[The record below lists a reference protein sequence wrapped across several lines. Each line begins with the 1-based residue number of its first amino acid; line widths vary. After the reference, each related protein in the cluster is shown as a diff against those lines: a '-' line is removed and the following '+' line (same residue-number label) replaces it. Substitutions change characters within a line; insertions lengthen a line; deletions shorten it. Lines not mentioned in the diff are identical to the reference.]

1 MEIKNISA
9 LSELL
14 KNEDILFPVEIRI
27 GPFKL
32 MNEIGKGKFA
42 TVFLG
47 IHEETGQK
55 VSIKQLKKSELN
67 TDNLLIKEINIQKK
81 LFHPYLTQMYCVIE
95 KSDDIYIIS
104 EYCSKGDIIK
114 NLLEKGTFDESF
126 SCKIFQQIISS
137 LEYLHKNNICHRD
150 IKPENILLTEKLD
163 AKLTDFGLSRHFK
176 KNELLN
182 SSCGSPIYAAPEMLE
197 GKSYDGTKIDI
208 WSLGI
213 SLYTMVCGELPFVV
227 DDENDIYIL
236 MDKIIKGNYNIP
248 EFLSDECKDLI
259 KNMLVTD
266 PDKRITLEQ
275 IKNHKWVNK
284 FNFNYMK
291 SPGINID
298 ECFLPI
304 DIYLIK
310 DICGKNEI
318 KIRELIRDILDNKH
332 NENTIGYYLKNEV
345 RISQGNKSIGDLR
358 PDSEAFLNYIN
369 SEKSQ
374 KKFWENDIKRVEKYY
389 LEQILDLFNIP
400 NEIQNKK
407 DEIELNNNKLVQK
420 NNLEILNLY
429 IGPLIFIH
437 DIIDEIINKVISL
450 KNKKIKLNNYSV
462 SSTSIMEIRNKKN
475 KLLNIKISK
484 ENNLDIKRISCK
496 EINQKSLSINKV
508 NNIEL
513 ISINNSDIK
522 RSSTVDEN
530 NSNKT
535 NIKIIDLG
543 KKRKKNKSEIKNL
556 QINLIEN
563 EIIINDFNKLG
574 LIKNNSQNNPLEEIK
589 NCFIKVDSNNIILK
603 QKRKD
608 NKKSYSQINNKSV
621 DFNQKKIVFANSEQ
635 KNREDREAKQN
646 ILLSNYKRFKNNE
659 NYINTFIKTSFNNGL
674 KDNSNSI
681 YSINTPKTN
690 NNKNIN
696 KFLNN
701 NLSYKKYEIIH
712 KNNYFPLD
720 NNKNKKIMLD
730 KYNNL
735 SQKDIHNK
743 KETNKIK
750 IASLIPSKTNKK
762 DELKIN
768 IQENKNMKNRKD
780 ESQIIKTKLSL
791 DIIRQTIKKFVG
803 NNVVENNL
811 QGNYKFICRTKI
823 GKDDLVF
830 YLELISFNF
839 ETRIFKGSL
848 IQGETK
854 LYKELLLKIK
864 EKLI

>member
-1 MEIKNISA
+1 MESKNINT

-163 AKLTDFGLSRHFK
+163 AKLTDFGLSRYFK

-248 EFLSDECKDLI
+248 EFLSNECKDLI

-332 NENTIGYYLKNEV
+332 NENTIGYYLKNEI

-407 DEIELNNNKLVQK
+407 DDIELNNNKLVQK

-484 ENNLDIKRISCK
+484 ENNLDIKRISSK

-621 DFNQKKIVFANSEQ
+621 DFNQKKIVLANSEQ

-646 ILLSNYKRFKNNE
+646 ILLSNYKRFKNKE

-712 KNNYFPLD
+712 RNNYFPLD

-750 IASLIPSKTNKK
+750 IASLIPSKINKK

-811 QGNYKFICRTKI
+811 QGNFKFICRTKV

>member
-1 MEIKNISA
+1 MESKNINT

-163 AKLTDFGLSRHFK
+163 AKLTDFGLSRYFK

-298 ECFLPI
+298 EYFLPI

-332 NENTIGYYLKNEV
+332 NENTIGYYLKNEI

-484 ENNLDIKRISCK
+484 ENNLDIKRISSK

-646 ILLSNYKRFKNNE
+646 ILFSNYKRFKNKE

-811 QGNYKFICRTKI
+811 QGNFKFICRTKV

>member
-1 MEIKNISA
+1 MESKNINT

-163 AKLTDFGLSRHFK
+163 AKLTDFGLSRYFK

-332 NENTIGYYLKNEV
+332 NENTIGYYLKNEI

-484 ENNLDIKRISCK
+484 ENNLDIKRISSK

-535 NIKIIDLG
+535 PIKIIDLG

-646 ILLSNYKRFKNNE
+646 ILFSNYKRFKNKE

-811 QGNYKFICRTKI
+811 QGNFKFICRTKV

>member
-1 MEIKNISA
+1 MESKNIST

-14 KNEDILFPVEIRI
+14 KNDDILFPVEIRI

-163 AKLTDFGLSRHFK
+163 AKLTDFGLSRYFK

-318 KIRELIRDILDNKH
+318 KIRELVGDILDNKH
-332 NENTIGYYLKNEV
+332 NENTIGYYLKNEI

-374 KKFWENDIKRVEKYY
+374 KQFWENDIKRVEKYY

-407 DEIELNNNKLVQK
+407 DDIELNNNKLVQK

-484 ENNLDIKRISCK
+484 ENNLDIKRISSK

-508 NNIEL
+508 NNIEFV
-513 ISINNSDIK
+513 SINNSDIK

-646 ILLSNYKRFKNNE
+646 ILFSNYKRFKNKE

>member
-1 MEIKNISA
+1 MESKNINT

-137 LEYLHKNNICHRD
+137 LEYLHKKNICHRD

-163 AKLTDFGLSRHFK
+163 AKLTDFGLSRYFK

-248 EFLSDECKDLI
+248 EFLSNECKDLI

-332 NENTIGYYLKNEV
+332 NENTIGYYLKNEI

-374 KKFWENDIKRVEKYY
+374 KKIWENDIKRVEKYY

-484 ENNLDIKRISCK
+484 ENNLDIKRISSK

-621 DFNQKKIVFANSEQ
+621 DINQKKIVFANSEQ

-646 ILLSNYKRFKNNE
+646 ILFSNYKRFKNKE

-811 QGNYKFICRTKI
+811 QGNFKFICRTKI

>member
-1 MEIKNISA
+1 MESKNINT

-163 AKLTDFGLSRHFK
+163 AKLTDFGLSRYFK

-248 EFLSDECKDLI
+248 EFLSNECKDLI

-318 KIRELIRDILDNKH
+318 KIRELVGDILDNKH
-332 NENTIGYYLKNEV
+332 NENTIGYYLKNEI

-400 NEIQNKK
+400 NEIQNQK
-407 DEIELNNNKLVQK
+407 DEIEFHNNKLVQK

-484 ENNLDIKRISCK
+484 ENNLDIKRISSK

-513 ISINNSDIK
+513 FSINNSDIK
-522 RSSTVDEN
+522 RSNTVDEN

-646 ILLSNYKRFKNNE
+646 ILFSNYKRFKNKE

-712 KNNYFPLD
+712 KNNYFPID

-750 IASLIPSKTNKK
+750 IASLIPSKINKK

-768 IQENKNMKNRKD
+768 AQENKNMKNRKD

-811 QGNYKFICRTKI
+811 QGNFKFICRTKV

>member
-1 MEIKNISA
+1 MESKNINT

-318 KIRELIRDILDNKH
+318 KIRELIEDILDNKH
-332 NENTIGYYLKNEV
+332 NENTIGYYLKNEI

-374 KKFWENDIKRVEKYY
+374 KKFWENDIKKVEKYY

-400 NEIQNKK
+400 NEIQNQK
-407 DEIELNNNKLVQK
+407 DEIEFHNNKLVQK

-484 ENNLDIKRISCK
+484 ENNLDIKRISSK

-603 QKRKD
+603 PKKKR
-608 NKKSYSQINNKSV
+608 
-621 DFNQKKIVFANSEQ
+621 
-635 KNREDREAKQN
+635 
-646 ILLSNYKRFKNNE
+646 
-659 NYINTFIKTSFNNGL
+659 
-674 KDNSNSI
+674 
-681 YSINTPKTN
+681 
-690 NNKNIN
+690 
-696 KFLNN
+696 
-701 NLSYKKYEIIH
+701 
-712 KNNYFPLD
+712 
-720 NNKNKKIMLD
+720 
-730 KYNNL
+730 
-735 SQKDIHNK
+735 
-743 KETNKIK
+743 
-750 IASLIPSKTNKK
+750 
-762 DELKIN
+762 
-768 IQENKNMKNRKD
+768 
-780 ESQIIKTKLSL
+780 
-791 DIIRQTIKKFVG
+791 
-803 NNVVENNL
+803 
-811 QGNYKFICRTKI
+811 
-823 GKDDLVF
+823 
-830 YLELISFNF
+830 
-839 ETRIFKGSL
+839 
-848 IQGETK
+848 
-854 LYKELLLKIK
+854 
-864 EKLI
+864 

>member
-1 MEIKNISA
+1 MESKNIST

-163 AKLTDFGLSRHFK
+163 AKLTDFGLSRYFK

-332 NENTIGYYLKNEV
+332 NENTIGYYLKNEI

-484 ENNLDIKRISCK
+484 ENNLDIKRISSK

-522 RSSTVDEN
+522 RSNTVDEN

-621 DFNQKKIVFANSEQ
+621 DFNQKKIVLANSEQ

-646 ILLSNYKRFKNNE
+646 ILFSNYKRFKNKE

-811 QGNYKFICRTKI
+811 QGNFKFICRTKV

>member
-1 MEIKNISA
+1 MEIKNIST

-163 AKLTDFGLSRHFK
+163 AKLTDFGLSRYFK

-248 EFLSDECKDLI
+248 EFLSNECKDLI

-318 KIRELIRDILDNKH
+318 KIRELVRDILDNKH
-332 NENTIGYYLKNEV
+332 NENTIGYYLKNEI

-484 ENNLDIKRISCK
+484 ENNLDIKRISSK

-646 ILLSNYKRFKNNE
+646 ILFSNYKRFKNNE

-696 KFLNN
+696 KFLN
-701 NLSYKKYEIIH
+701 
-712 KNNYFPLD
+712 
-720 NNKNKKIMLD
+720 
-730 KYNNL
+730 
-735 SQKDIHNK
+735 
-743 KETNKIK
+743 
-750 IASLIPSKTNKK
+750 
-762 DELKIN
+762 
-768 IQENKNMKNRKD
+768 
-780 ESQIIKTKLSL
+780 
-791 DIIRQTIKKFVG
+791 
-803 NNVVENNL
+803 
-811 QGNYKFICRTKI
+811 
-823 GKDDLVF
+823 
-830 YLELISFNF
+830 
-839 ETRIFKGSL
+839 
-848 IQGETK
+848 
-854 LYKELLLKIK
+854 
-864 EKLI
+864 

>member
-1 MEIKNISA
+1 MEIKNIST

-310 DICGKNEI
+310 DICGKNGI
-318 KIRELIRDILDNKH
+318 KIRELVGDILDNKH
-332 NENTIGYYLKNEV
+332 NENTIGYYLKNEI

-484 ENNLDIKRISCK
+484 ENNLDIKRISSK

-508 NNIEL
+508 NYIEL

-646 ILLSNYKRFKNNE
+646 ILFSNYKRFKNKE

-674 KDNSNSI
+674 KDNNNSI

-743 KETNKIK
+743 KESNKIK
-750 IASLIPSKTNKK
+750 IASLIPSKINKK

-768 IQENKNMKNRKD
+768 AQENKNMKNRKD

>member
-1 MEIKNISA
+1 MESKNINT

-163 AKLTDFGLSRHFK
+163 AKLTDFGLSRYFK

-248 EFLSDECKDLI
+248 EFLSNECKDLI

-298 ECFLPI
+298 EYFLPI

-332 NENTIGYYLKNEV
+332 NENTIGYYLKNEI

-484 ENNLDIKRISCK
+484 ENNLDIKRISSK

-646 ILLSNYKRFKNNE
+646 ILLSNYKRFKNKE

>member
-1 MEIKNISA
+1 MESKNIST

-14 KNEDILFPVEIRI
+14 KNEDILFPVQIRI

-163 AKLTDFGLSRHFK
+163 AKLTDFGLSRYFK

-437 DIIDEIINKVISL
+437 DIIDEIINKVIYL

-574 LIKNNSQNNPLEEIK
+574 LIKNSSQNNPLEEIK

-621 DFNQKKIVFANSEQ
+621 DFNQKKIFSANSEQ

-646 ILLSNYKRFKNNE
+646 ILFSNYKRFKNKE

-750 IASLIPSKTNKK
+750 IASLIPSKINKK

-811 QGNYKFICRTKI
+811 QGNFKFICRTKI

>member
-1 MEIKNISA
+1 MESKNIST

-126 SCKIFQQIISS
+126 SCKIFQQVISS

-248 EFLSDECKDLI
+248 EFLSNECKDLI

-374 KKFWENDIKRVEKYY
+374 KKFWENDIKKVEKYY

-484 ENNLDIKRISCK
+484 ENNLDIKRISSK

-574 LIKNNSQNNPLEEIK
+574 LIKNNSQKNPLEEIK

-646 ILLSNYKRFKNNE
+646 ILFSNYKRFKNKE

-750 IASLIPSKTNKK
+750 IASLIPSKINKK

-811 QGNYKFICRTKI
+811 QGNFKFICRTKI

>member
-1 MEIKNISA
+1 MESKNINT

-163 AKLTDFGLSRHFK
+163 AKLTDFGLSRYFK

-332 NENTIGYYLKNEV
+332 NENTIGYYLKNEI

-484 ENNLDIKRISCK
+484 ENNLDIKRISSK

-522 RSSTVDEN
+522 RSNTVDEN

-621 DFNQKKIVFANSEQ
+621 DFNQKKIVLANSEQ

-646 ILLSNYKRFKNNE
+646 ILFSNYKRFKNKE

-811 QGNYKFICRTKI
+811 QGNFKFICRTKV

>member
-1 MEIKNISA
+1 MEIKNIST

-163 AKLTDFGLSRHFK
+163 AKLTDFGLSRYFK

-318 KIRELIRDILDNKH
+318 KIRELVRDILDNKH
-332 NENTIGYYLKNEV
+332 NENTIGYYLKNEI

-484 ENNLDIKRISCK
+484 ENNLDIKRISSK

-522 RSSTVDEN
+522 RSNTVDEN

-635 KNREDREAKQN
+635 KIREDREAKQN
-646 ILLSNYKRFKNNE
+646 ILFSNYKRFKNKE

-811 QGNYKFICRTKI
+811 QGNFKFICRTKV

>member
-1 MEIKNISA
+1 MEIKNIST

-104 EYCSKGDIIK
+104 EFCSKGDIIK

-163 AKLTDFGLSRHFK
+163 AKLTDFGLSRYFK

-374 KKFWENDIKRVEKYY
+374 KKFWENDIKKVEKYY

-484 ENNLDIKRISCK
+484 ENNLDIKRISSK

-621 DFNQKKIVFANSEQ
+621 DFNQKKIVLANSEQ

-646 ILLSNYKRFKNNE
+646 ILFSNYKRFKNKE

-750 IASLIPSKTNKK
+750 IASLIPSKINKK
-762 DELKIN
+762 DELKTN
-768 IQENKNMKNRKD
+768 TQENKNMKNRKD

-811 QGNYKFICRTKI
+811 QGNFKFICRTKI

>member
-1 MEIKNISA
+1 MEIKNIST

-163 AKLTDFGLSRHFK
+163 AKLTDFGLSRYFK

-227 DDENDIYIL
+227 EDENDIYIL

-332 NENTIGYYLKNEV
+332 NENTIGYYLKNEI

-484 ENNLDIKRISCK
+484 ENNLDIKRISSK

-522 RSSTVDEN
+522 RSNTVDEN

-646 ILLSNYKRFKNNE
+646 ILFSNYKRFKNNE

-750 IASLIPSKTNKK
+750 IASLIPSKINKK

>member
-1 MEIKNISA
+1 MESKNINT

-137 LEYLHKNNICHRD
+137 LEYLHKKNICHRD

-163 AKLTDFGLSRHFK
+163 AKLTDFGLSRYFK

-248 EFLSDECKDLI
+248 EFLSNECKDLI

-332 NENTIGYYLKNEV
+332 NENTIGYYLKNEI
-345 RISQGNKSIGDLR
+345 RISQGNKSINDLR

-484 ENNLDIKRISCK
+484 ENNLDIKRISSK

-646 ILLSNYKRFKNNE
+646 ILLSNYKRFKNKE

-811 QGNYKFICRTKI
+811 QGNFKFICRTKV

>member
-1 MEIKNISA
+1 MESKNIST

-14 KNEDILFPVEIRI
+14 KNDDILFPVEIRI

-55 VSIKQLKKSELN
+55 VSIKHLKKSELN

-163 AKLTDFGLSRHFK
+163 AKLTDFGLSRYFK

-318 KIRELIRDILDNKH
+318 KIRELVGDILDNKH
-332 NENTIGYYLKNEV
+332 NENTIGYYLKNEI

-358 PDSEAFLNYIN
+358 PNSEAFLNYIN

-374 KKFWENDIKRVEKYY
+374 KQFWENDIKRVEKYY

-484 ENNLDIKRISCK
+484 ENNLDIKRISSK

-508 NNIEL
+508 NNIEFV
-513 ISINNSDIK
+513 SINNSDIK

-646 ILLSNYKRFKNNE
+646 ILFSNYKRFKNKE

>member
-1 MEIKNISA
+1 MESKNINT

-163 AKLTDFGLSRHFK
+163 AKLTDFGLSRYFK

-227 DDENDIYIL
+227 EDENDIYIL

-259 KNMLVTD
+259 KNMLVTE
-266 PDKRITLEQ
+266 PDKRITLEK

-318 KIRELIRDILDNKH
+318 KIRELVRDILDNKH
-332 NENTIGYYLKNEV
+332 NENTIGYYLKNEI

-484 ENNLDIKRISCK
+484 ENNLDIKRISSK

-513 ISINNSDIK
+513 FSINNSDIK

-530 NSNKT
+530 SSNKT

-646 ILLSNYKRFKNNE
+646 ILFSNYKRFKNKE

-690 NNKNIN
+690 NNKNLN

-750 IASLIPSKTNKK
+750 IASLIPSKINKK

-768 IQENKNMKNRKD
+768 AQENKNMKNRKD

>member
-1 MEIKNISA
+1 MESKNINT

-95 KSDDIYIIS
+95 KSDDIYLIS

-163 AKLTDFGLSRHFK
+163 AKLTDFGLSRYFK

-318 KIRELIRDILDNKH
+318 KIRELVGDILDNKH
-332 NENTIGYYLKNEV
+332 NENTIGYYLKNEI

-484 ENNLDIKRISCK
+484 ENNLDIKRISSK

-522 RSSTVDEN
+522 RSNTVDEN

-621 DFNQKKIVFANSEQ
+621 DFNQKKIVLANSEQ

-646 ILLSNYKRFKNNE
+646 ILFSNYKRFKNNE

-750 IASLIPSKTNKK
+750 IASLIPSKINKK

-811 QGNYKFICRTKI
+811 QGNFKFICRTKV

>member
-1 MEIKNISA
+1 MEIKNIST

-55 VSIKQLKKSELN
+55 VSIKKLKKSELN

-227 DDENDIYIL
+227 DDIL

-332 NENTIGYYLKNEV
+332 NENTIGYYLKNEI
-345 RISQGNKSIGDLR
+345 RISQGNKNIGDLR

-484 ENNLDIKRISCK
+484 ENNLDIKRISSK

-522 RSSTVDEN
+522 RSNTVDEN

-646 ILLSNYKRFKNNE
+646 ILFSNYKRFKNKE

-750 IASLIPSKTNKK
+750 IASLIPSKINKK

-768 IQENKNMKNRKD
+768 IQDNKNMKNRKD

-811 QGNYKFICRTKI
+811 QGNFKFICRTKI

>member
-1 MEIKNISA
+1 MESKNINT

-318 KIRELIRDILDNKH
+318 KIRELVRDILDNKH

-389 LEQILDLFNIP
+389 LEQILDMFNIP
-400 NEIQNKK
+400 NEIQNQK
-407 DEIELNNNKLVQK
+407 DEIEFHNNKLVQK
-420 NNLEILNLY
+420 NNLDILNLY

-484 ENNLDIKRISCK
+484 ENNLDIKRISSK

-608 NKKSYSQINNKSV
+608 NKKSYTQINNKSV
-621 DFNQKKIVFANSEQ
+621 DLNQKKIVFANSEQ

-646 ILLSNYKRFKNNE
+646 ILLSNYKRFKNKE

-674 KDNSNSI
+674 KDNNNSI

-750 IASLIPSKTNKK
+750 IASLIPSKINKK

>member
-1 MEIKNISA
+1 MEIKNIST

-248 EFLSDECKDLI
+248 EFLSNECKDLI

-298 ECFLPI
+298 EYFLPI

-318 KIRELIRDILDNKH
+318 KIRELVGDILDNKH
-332 NENTIGYYLKNEV
+332 NENTIGYYLKNEI

-484 ENNLDIKRISCK
+484 ENNLDIKRISSK

-646 ILLSNYKRFKNNE
+646 ILFSNYKRFKNKE

-811 QGNYKFICRTKI
+811 QGNFKFICRTKV

>member
-1 MEIKNISA
+1 MESKNINT

-137 LEYLHKNNICHRD
+137 LEYLHKKNICHRD

-163 AKLTDFGLSRHFK
+163 AKLTDFGLSRYFK

-248 EFLSDECKDLI
+248 EFLSNECKDLI

-332 NENTIGYYLKNEV
+332 NENTIGYYLKNEI

-484 ENNLDIKRISCK
+484 ENNLDIKRISSK

-646 ILLSNYKRFKNNE
+646 ILLSNYKRFKNKE

-750 IASLIPSKTNKK
+750 IASLIPSKINKK

>member
-1 MEIKNISA
+1 MESKNIST

-14 KNEDILFPVEIRI
+14 KNDDILFPVEIRI

-95 KSDDIYIIS
+95 KSDDIYLIS

-248 EFLSDECKDLI
+248 EFLSNECKDLI

-298 ECFLPI
+298 EYFLPI

-407 DEIELNNNKLVQK
+407 DEIELNN
-420 NNLEILNLY
+420 LEIVNLY

-484 ENNLDIKRISCK
+484 ENNLDIKRISSK

-522 RSSTVDEN
+522 RSNTVDEN

-646 ILLSNYKRFKNNE
+646 ILFSNYKRFKNNE

-750 IASLIPSKTNKK
+750 IASLIPSKINKK

-811 QGNYKFICRTKI
+811 QGNFKFICRTKI

>member
-1 MEIKNISA
+1 MESKNINT

-163 AKLTDFGLSRHFK
+163 AKLTDFGLSRYFK

-318 KIRELIRDILDNKH
+318 KIRELVGDILDNKH
-332 NENTIGYYLKNEV
+332 NENTIGYYLKNEI

-484 ENNLDIKRISCK
+484 ENNLDIKRISSK

-646 ILLSNYKRFKNNE
+646 ILLSNYKRFKNKE

>member
-1 MEIKNISA
+1 MEIKNIST

-310 DICGKNEI
+310 DICGKNGI
-318 KIRELIRDILDNKH
+318 KIRELVGDILDNKH
-332 NENTIGYYLKNEV
+332 NENTIGYYLKNEI

-484 ENNLDIKRISCK
+484 ENNLDIKRISSK

-508 NNIEL
+508 NYIEL

-646 ILLSNYKRFKNNE
+646 ILFSNYKRFKNKE

-743 KETNKIK
+743 KESNKIK
-750 IASLIPSKTNKK
+750 IASLIPSKINKK

-768 IQENKNMKNRKD
+768 AQENKNMKNRKD

>member
-1 MEIKNISA
+1 MEIKNIST

-227 DDENDIYIL
+227 EDENDIYIL

-259 KNMLVTD
+259 KNILVTD

-298 ECFLPI
+298 EYFLPI

-332 NENTIGYYLKNEV
+332 NENTIGYYLKNEI

-358 PDSEAFLNYIN
+358 PDSEAFLNYII

-484 ENNLDIKRISCK
+484 ENNLDIKRISSK

-522 RSSTVDEN
+522 RSNTVDEN

-621 DFNQKKIVFANSEQ
+621 DFNQKKIVLANSEQ

-646 ILLSNYKRFKNNE
+646 ILFSNYKRFKNKE

-750 IASLIPSKTNKK
+750 IASLIPSKINKK

-768 IQENKNMKNRKD
+768 AQENKNMKNRKD

-811 QGNYKFICRTKI
+811 QGNFKFICRTKV

>member
-1 MEIKNISA
+1 MEIKNIST

-248 EFLSDECKDLI
+248 EFLSNECKDLI

-310 DICGKNEI
+310 DICGKNGI
-318 KIRELIRDILDNKH
+318 KIRELVGDILDNKH
-332 NENTIGYYLKNEV
+332 NENTIGYYLKNEI

-475 KLLNIKISK
+475 GLLNIKISK
-484 ENNLDIKRISCK
+484 ENNLDIKRISSK

-646 ILLSNYKRFKNNE
+646 ILFSNYKRFKNKE

-750 IASLIPSKTNKK
+750 IASLISSKINKK

>member
-1 MEIKNISA
+1 MESKNINT

-163 AKLTDFGLSRHFK
+163 AKLTDFGLSRYFK

-259 KNMLVTD
+259 KNILVTD

-332 NENTIGYYLKNEV
+332 NENTIGYYLKNEI

-484 ENNLDIKRISCK
+484 ENNLDIKRISSK

-522 RSSTVDEN
+522 RSNTVDEN

-621 DFNQKKIVFANSEQ
+621 DFNQKKIVLANSEQ

-646 ILLSNYKRFKNNE
+646 ILFSNYKRFKNKE

-750 IASLIPSKTNKK
+750 IASLIPSKINKK

-811 QGNYKFICRTKI
+811 QGNFKFICRTKV

>member
-1 MEIKNISA
+1 MEIKNIST

-104 EYCSKGDIIK
+104 EFCSKGDIIK

-374 KKFWENDIKRVEKYY
+374 KKFWENDIKKVEKYY

-484 ENNLDIKRISCK
+484 ENNLDIKRISSK

-621 DFNQKKIVFANSEQ
+621 DFNQKKNFSANSEQ

-646 ILLSNYKRFKNNE
+646 ILFSNYKRFKNKE

-750 IASLIPSKTNKK
+750 IASLIPSKINKK

-768 IQENKNMKNRKD
+768 AQENKNMKNRKD

-811 QGNYKFICRTKI
+811 QGNFKFICRTKI

>member
-1 MEIKNISA
+1 MEIKNIST

-163 AKLTDFGLSRHFK
+163 AKLTDFGLSRYFK

-462 SSTSIMEIRNKKN
+462 SSTSIMEIRNKNN

-484 ENNLDIKRISCK
+484 ENNLDIKRISSK

-508 NNIEL
+508 NYIEL

-522 RSSTVDEN
+522 RSSTVAEN

-574 LIKNNSQNNPLEEIK
+574 LIKNSSQNNPLEEIK

-646 ILLSNYKRFKNNE
+646 ILFSNYKRFKNKE

-696 KFLNN
+696 KFLNI

-743 KETNKIK
+743 KESNKIK
-750 IASLIPSKTNKK
+750 IASLIPSKINKK

>member
-1 MEIKNISA
+1 MESKNIST

-55 VSIKQLKKSELN
+55 VSIKKLKKSELN

-248 EFLSDECKDLI
+248 EFLSNECKDLI

-318 KIRELIRDILDNKH
+318 KIRELVGDILDNKH
-332 NENTIGYYLKNEV
+332 NENTIGYYLKNEI

-374 KKFWENDIKRVEKYY
+374 KQFWENDIKRVEKYY

-407 DEIELNNNKLVQK
+407 DEIEFHNNKLVQK

-484 ENNLDIKRISCK
+484 ENNLDIKRISSK

-608 NKKSYSQINNKSV
+608 NKKSYSQINNKS
-621 DFNQKKIVFANSEQ
+621 
-635 KNREDREAKQN
+635 AKQN
-646 ILLSNYKRFKNNE
+646 ILFSNYKRFKNKE

-750 IASLIPSKTNKK
+750 IASLIPSKINKK

-768 IQENKNMKNRKD
+768 AQENKNMKNRKD

-811 QGNYKFICRTKI
+811 QGNFKFICRTKV

>member
-1 MEIKNISA
+1 MESKNIST

-55 VSIKQLKKSELN
+55 VSIKKLKKSELN

-104 EYCSKGDIIK
+104 EFCSKGDIIK

-248 EFLSDECKDLI
+248 EFLSNECKDLI

-318 KIRELIRDILDNKH
+318 KIRELVGDILDNKH
-332 NENTIGYYLKNEV
+332 NENTIGYYLKNEI

-484 ENNLDIKRISCK
+484 ENNLDIKRISSK

-522 RSSTVDEN
+522 RSNTVDEN

-621 DFNQKKIVFANSEQ
+621 DFNQKKIVLANSEQ

-646 ILLSNYKRFKNNE
+646 ILFSNYKRFKNKE

-750 IASLIPSKTNKK
+750 IASLIPSKINKK

-768 IQENKNMKNRKD
+768 AQENKNMKNRKD

-811 QGNYKFICRTKI
+811 QGNFKFICRTKI

>member
-1 MEIKNISA
+1 MESKNINT

-163 AKLTDFGLSRHFK
+163 AKLTDFGLSRYFK

-298 ECFLPI
+298 EYFLPI

-332 NENTIGYYLKNEV
+332 NENTIGYYLKNEI

-374 KKFWENDIKRVEKYY
+374 KKFWENDIKKVEKYY

-484 ENNLDIKRISCK
+484 ENNLDIKRISSK

-646 ILLSNYKRFKNNE
+646 ILLSNYKRFKNKE

>member
-1 MEIKNISA
+1 MESKNINT

-248 EFLSDECKDLI
+248 EFLSNECKDLI

-298 ECFLPI
+298 EYFLPI

-332 NENTIGYYLKNEV
+332 NENTIGYYLKNEI
-345 RISQGNKSIGDLR
+345 RISQGNKNIGDLR
-358 PDSEAFLNYIN
+358 PDSEAFLNYII

-484 ENNLDIKRISCK
+484 ENNLDIKRISSK

-646 ILLSNYKRFKNNE
+646 ILFSNYKRFKNKE

-720 NNKNKKIMLD
+720 NNKNKKIILD

-743 KETNKIK
+743 KESNKIK
-750 IASLIPSKTNKK
+750 IASLIPSKINKK

-768 IQENKNMKNRKD
+768 THENKNMKNRKD

>member
-1 MEIKNISA
+1 MEIKNIST

-248 EFLSDECKDLI
+248 EFLSNECKDLI

-332 NENTIGYYLKNEV
+332 NENTIGYYLKNEI

-484 ENNLDIKRISCK
+484 ENNLDIKRISSK

-508 NNIEL
+508 NYIEL

-646 ILLSNYKRFKNNE
+646 ILFSNYKRFKNKE

-674 KDNSNSI
+674 KDNNNSI

-750 IASLIPSKTNKK
+750 IASLISSKINKK

>member
-1 MEIKNISA
+1 MEIKNIST

-14 KNEDILFPVEIRI
+14 KNEDILFPVAIRI

-248 EFLSDECKDLI
+248 EFLSNECKDLI

-318 KIRELIRDILDNKH
+318 KIRELIEDILDNKH

-374 KKFWENDIKRVEKYY
+374 KKFWENDIKKVEKYY

-484 ENNLDIKRISCK
+484 ENNLDIKRISSK

-530 NSNKT
+530 SSNKT

-646 ILLSNYKRFKNNE
+646 ILFSNYKRFKNKE

-750 IASLIPSKTNKK
+750 IASLIPSKINKK

-768 IQENKNMKNRKD
+768 AQENKNMKNRKD